1 MRRATR
7 DAVRR
12 ASRRAMGRA
21 VRRARH
27 QASARSR
34 ADEGFA
40 MSSPVA
46 LMSAAAVVLAGVA
59 FLVTDSDVSSPDEV
73 ALAAGPARIE
83 RKVVMEAVH
92 VEPTVKRDTVYVSVY
107 NNSNITGLAGQTAQ
121 RIVTAGWQVV
131 ATDNWYGTIPATT
144 IYYPERLKDAAML
157 LSKDLGIERVLPAV
171 DPMSMDRLTLIITSD
186 FA

>member
-1 MRRATR
+1 MTR
-7 DAVRR
+7 TVRQ
-12 ASRRAMGRA
+12 
-21 VRRARH
+21 ARE
-27 QASARSR
+27 QAAGRSR

-59 FLVTDSDVSSPDEV
+59 FLVTDHEV
-73 ALAAGPARIE
+73 PTPEQIALASGPAPIE
-83 RKVVMEAVH
+83 RRVVMEAVH
-92 VEPTVKRDTVYVSVY
+92 VKPTVDRSAVYVSVY
-107 NNSNITGLAGQTAQ
+107 NNSNITGLAGATAQ

-157 LSKDLGIERVLPAV
+157 LSKDLGIERVMPAV